1 MVSSIEL
8 DSMKLFL
15 ICEDVDF
22 GYYCHGVFDN
32 EDVAKEQMELLIE
45 NYTFLKF
52 FGSDRPDN
60 YRDCFRFHIESFI
73 LNDVSIINEGIEWCK
88 SIINRSES
96 GV

>member
-1 MVSSIEL
+1 MMVSSIEL

-45 NYTFLKF
+45 NYAFLKF
-52 FGSDRPDN
+52 LEVIDQ
-60 YRDCFRFHIESFI
+60 
-73 LNDVSIINEGIEWCK
+73 IITEIVLDFTSNHLF
-88 SIINRSES
+88 
-96 GV
+96 